1 MAATCDWMV
10 HSPVLMEKIMSK
22 SATPPTD
29 VVRELGDDEL
39 ETVSGGYVFTDVM
52 VESSSVASETIP
64 STAQRVF
71 VAFADG
77 RLPAA

>member
-29 VVRELGDDEL
+29 VVRELRDDEL

-52 VESSSVASETIP
+52 VESFFGGLGNDTL
-64 STAQRVF
+64 
-71 VAFADG
+71 DG
-77 RLPAA
+77 AAGLRSIR